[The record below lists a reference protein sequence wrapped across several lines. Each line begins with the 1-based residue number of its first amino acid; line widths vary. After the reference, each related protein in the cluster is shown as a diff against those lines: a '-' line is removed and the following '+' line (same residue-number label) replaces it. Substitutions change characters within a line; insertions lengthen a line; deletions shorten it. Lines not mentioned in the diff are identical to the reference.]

1 MPIYHFVD
9 EGNVTDVTTKLNVDE
24 KLKDLG
30 VNNALMIHDRGM
42 TSKENIRLSDKLN
55 YDYITA
61 LDSDTKQSNY
71 WIKKLREDKTEYFVV
86 DEHRKK
92 CRQEDCSEKEIIY
105 EVKIKEAIACEHKC
119 FKKYV
124 LLFDGLLAKKKS
136 ETREKRLSDAK
147 TQLETIK
154 DKVDRKTFRKK
165 LTILNQIKKP

>member
-1 MPIYHFVD
+1 MLLCFSR
-9 EGNVTDVTTKLNVDE
+9 N
-24 KLKDLG
+24 
-30 VNNALMIHDRGM
+30 
-42 TSKENIRLSDKLN
+42 TSSIFLFLTINIRSSSTLFNFRIFTLINAKV
-55 YDYITA
+55 YITA